1 MKAIFKFNL
10 PEEKEDYK
18 TFSNA
23 QDYKSALWELEQYLR
38 YKTKYPP
45 DSVSDEELETYNK
58 VREEFYRIL
67 QARNL
72 DID

>member
-1 MKAIFKFNL
+1 MQVTFEFNL
-10 PEEKEDYK
+10 PEDKEDLKVFY
-18 TFSNA
+18 NA
-23 QDYKSALWELEQYLR
+23 QEYKLALWEIEQYLR

-45 DSVSDEELETYNK
+45 DSISDDELETYNR
-58 VREEFYRIL
+58 VREEFYKIL

>member
-1 MKAIFKFNL
+1 MKVTFELNL
-10 PEEKEDYK
+10 PEDKEDYK

-23 QDYKSALWELEQYLR
+23 QEYRLALWELEQYLR
-38 YKTKYPP
+38 SKTKYPP
-45 DSVSDEELETYNK
+45 DSVSDEELKGYKT

>member
-1 MKAIFKFNL
+1 MQATFTFNL
-10 PEEKEDYK
+10 PEDKEDLK

-23 QDYKSALWELEQYLR
+23 QDYKLALWEIEQYLR
-38 YKTKYPP
+38 NKTKYPP
-45 DSVSDEELETYNK
+45 DSIKDEELKAYNN
-58 VREEFYRIL
+58 VRMEFYKIL